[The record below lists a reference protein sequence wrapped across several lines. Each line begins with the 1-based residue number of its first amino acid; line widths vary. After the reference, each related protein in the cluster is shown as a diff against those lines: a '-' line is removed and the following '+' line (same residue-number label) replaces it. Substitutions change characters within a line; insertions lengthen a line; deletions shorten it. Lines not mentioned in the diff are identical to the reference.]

1 MLAAWSSAAL
11 RGEVSAERAMDVL
24 GAERLRVVFLDEE
37 SDPSPFLTAL
47 GRWRS
52 SGIPGWRY
60 VPVAPGDGPSLPG
73 PSTFAARALEA
84 GVALVA
90 TAGSRVGL
98 VPLRGE
104 DTLTWIS
111 LATDGPGSAPV
122 ETVSEAERLL
132 LEAVT
137 TSIEQLDALE
147 VADWRSEVESLL
159 TSWHAADPT
168 PPGWPERADRLAA
181 RSLRLLELA
190 ELALQDAGGSRTS
203 AETLARATVLREL
216 VRAARA
222 AHAVAWNEGLRGGA
236 TARPWR

>member
-1 MLAAWSSAAL
+1 M
-11 RGEVSAERAMDVL
+11 
-24 GAERLRVVFLDEE
+24 
-37 SDPSPFLTAL
+37 
-47 GRWRS
+47 
-52 SGIPGWRY
+52 
-60 VPVAPGDGPSLPG
+60 
-73 PSTFAARALEA
+73 
-84 GVALVA
+84 
-90 TAGSRVGL
+90 

-104 DTLTWIS
+104 GTLTWIS

-147 VADWRSEVESLL
+147 VADWRAEVESLL

-222 AHAVAWNEGLRGGA
+222 AHALAWNEGLRGGA

>member
-1 MLAAWSSAAL
+1 
-11 RGEVSAERAMDVL
+11 MDVL
-24 GAERLRVVFLDEE
+24 DADHLRVVFLDEE

-73 PSTFAARALEA
+73 PSAFAARALEA

-90 TAGSRVGL
+90 PAGPRVGL

-104 DTLTWIS
+104 DTLTWLT

-137 TSIEQLDALE
+137 VSIEQIDALE
-147 VADWRSEVESLL
+147 VADWRSEVEGLL
-159 TSWHAADPT
+159 TSWHGADPT
-168 PPGWPERADRLAA
+168 PPGWSARADRLAT
-181 RSLRLLELA
+181 RSLRVLEVT

-203 AETLARATVLREL
+203 GETLARAAVLREL

-222 AHAVAWNEGLRGGA
+222 GHAVAWNEGLNGGA
-236 TARPWR
+236 SARPWR